1 MSATKSTTL
10 YDAKLTPVITET
22 PDSISIGNN
31 TSSASKMSKTS
42 LGSTIASIFGTSNS
56 TDTATVANT
65 PTQNS
70 KTSLGS
76 TIASI
81 FGTSNSAETATTSTT
96 PTATTLTPDNSSFF
110 EVLKDSYTFLFLL
123 FLIFAVLGINIFAY
137 LGYLTDDIITVL
149 RPVIFVGIKSTSEL
163 SQDIISNSA
172 EGTKTATDLISGTIN
187 SAIDTTSK
195 VITQEENDFNKDFN
209 DNDDNELEEETI
221 NNYKK
226 LQKDINENNKRI
238 NSAPEPDDATSSTQK
253 NQGKSG
259 FCYIGE
265 DRGFRSCIEVGE
277 NDTCMS
283 GDIFPTKQI
292 CINPSLREGTE
303 KY

>member
-22 PDSISIGNN
+22 PDSVSIGNS
-31 TSSASKMSKTS
+31 TSSASKISTS
-42 LGSTIASIFGTSNS
+42 
-56 TDTATVANT
+56 
-65 PTQNS
+65 
-70 KTSLGS
+70 SLGS

-81 FGTSNSAETATTSTT
+81 FGTSNSAETPTATATATATATTSTT
-96 PTATTLTPDNSSFF
+96 PTTPTPDNSSFF

-163 SQDIISNSA
+163 SQNIISNSA

-195 VITQEENDFNKDFN
+195 VITQEENDFSKDFN

>member
-22 PDSISIGNN
+22 PDSVSIGNS
-31 TSSASKMSKTS
+31 TSSASKISTS
-42 LGSTIASIFGTSNS
+42 
-56 TDTATVANT
+56 
-65 PTQNS
+65 
-70 KTSLGS
+70 SLGS

-81 FGTSNSAETATTSTT
+81 FGTSNSAETVTPTISTT
-96 PTATTLTPDNSSFF
+96 PTTPTPDNSSFF

-163 SQDIISNSA
+163 SQNIISNSA

-195 VITQEENDFNKDFN
+195 VITQEENDFSKELD

>member
-22 PDSISIGNN
+22 PDSVSIGNS
-31 TSSASKMSKTS
+31 TSSASKISTS
-42 LGSTIASIFGTSNS
+42 
-56 TDTATVANT
+56 
-65 PTQNS
+65 
-70 KTSLGS
+70 SLGS

-81 FGTSNSAETATTSTT
+81 FGTSNSAETPIATTSTT
-96 PTATTLTPDNSSFF
+96 PTATTPTPDNSSFF

-163 SQDIISNSA
+163 SQNIISNSA

>member
-22 PDSISIGNN
+22 PDSVSIGNS
-31 TSSASKMSKTS
+31 TSSASKISTS
-42 LGSTIASIFGTSNS
+42 
-56 TDTATVANT
+56 
-65 PTQNS
+65 
-70 KTSLGS
+70 SLGS

-81 FGTSNSAETATTSTT
+81 FGTSNSAETPTATATATATTSTT
-96 PTATTLTPDNSSFF
+96 PTTPTPDNSSFF

-163 SQDIISNSA
+163 SQNIISNSA

-195 VITQEENDFNKDFN
+195 VITQEENDFSKDFN